1 MTSWSCRAVSCPQL
15 LLLLL
20 LLHAIEQQVR
30 KRAAFK
36 DMRPPLFLHCEVL

>member
-20 LLHAIEQQVR
+20 LHAIEQQVCNR
-30 KRAAFK
+30 TAFK
-36 DMRPPLFLHCEVL
+36 DMRPTLFLHCEVL